1 MLGNKSPAFAG
12 LFHKETHMK
21 YETIISTE
29 RLRPTTTVREH
40 DLTSETES
48 DKARVLFSA
57 PFRRLQKKA
66 QVFPLESNAAV
77 RSRLTHSLE
86 VAAVGRQIA
95 QKIAKELVNQ
105 TEISDSDPLVNIV
118 ECACLLHDIGNP
130 PFGHFGEAAISSW
143 FKNKGAESKPFE
155 RHRINFTP
163 YYLDFEN
170 FDGNAQGLR
179 IITKLQGEDQY
190 GLNLTCSTIAA
201 YLKYPHSESTREA
214 GKNNFHKKPGY
225 FLTEDDSMKATW
237 DKLKIPHHVR
247 SPLTFIME
255 AADDIAYCL
264 SDIEDGIEKNI
275 ITLEQVLMEIEYALD
290 SDARSQWQEM
300 VAKAE
305 EHKNTINKFI
315 YIRTNL
321 INKAT
326 DIAKESFI
334 ENSSA
339 IFSGDFHETLITKS
353 SFEYKVLKAARSFVA
368 LKVYTSREAEVI
380 ELSGNSIITG
390 LLDKLAPLLEINT
403 DCFQIILNKD
413 TDGIK
418 ENGLQIHSRLINL
431 LPSQCKKS
439 YKHEANQ
446 KPEMEWIY
454 RVHLIIDYLSG
465 MTDDFALEMYQKLM
479 GIRTT

>member
-1 MLGNKSPAFAG
+1 
-12 LFHKETHMK
+12 MK
-21 YETIISTE
+21 YDTIISTE
-29 RLRPTTTVREH
+29 RLRPTTTIREH

-86 VAAVGRQIA
+86 VATVGRQIA
-95 QKIAKELVNQ
+95 QKIAKELVRKK
-105 TEISDSDPLVNIV
+105 EISDSDPLVNIV

-143 FKNKGAESKPFE
+143 FKINGADSKPFE
-155 RHRINFTP
+155 QHRKNLTP

-201 YLKYPHSESTREA
+201 YLKYPHSESTRETE
-214 GKNNFHKKPGY
+214 KNNFHKKPGY
-225 FLTEDDSMKATW
+225 FLTEDESIKETW

-275 ITLEQVLMEIEYALD
+275 ITLDQVLIEIDNALD
-290 SDARSQWQEM
+290 SDAKPHWQEM
-300 VAKAE
+300 ISKAE

-321 INKAT
+321 INRAT
-326 DIAKESFI
+326 TIAKESFI
-334 ENSSA
+334 ENSTA
-339 IFSGDFHETLITKS
+339 IFSGNFYDTLITKTS
-353 SFEYKVLKAARSFVA
+353 LEYKILKAARGFVA
-368 LKVYTSREAEVI
+368 SKVYTSREAEVI
-380 ELSGNSIITG
+380 ELSGNSIISG
-390 LLDKLAPLLEINT
+390 LLDKLSPLLEI
-403 DCFQIILNKD
+403 DAKKFQIVLNKD
-413 TDGIK
+413 IDGIK
-418 ENGLQIHSRLINL
+418 DNGLQIHSRLINL

-439 YKHEANQ
+439 YKHEASTNPD
-446 KPEMEWIY
+446 KEWIY
-454 RVHLIIDYLSG
+454 RAHLIIDYLSG

>member
-1 MLGNKSPAFAG
+1 
-12 LFHKETHMK
+12 MK
-21 YETIISTE
+21 YGTIISTE

-86 VAAVGRQIA
+86 VATIGRQIA
-95 QKIAKELVNQ
+95 QKIAKELVKIN
-105 TEISDSDPLVNIV
+105 EISDSDPLVNIV

-130 PFGHFGEAAISSW
+130 PYGHFGEAAISSW
-143 FKNKGAESKPFE
+143 FKNKGLEKQPFE
-155 RHRINFTP
+155 QHRKSLTSH
-163 YYLDFEN
+163 YVDFEN

-225 FLTEDDSMKATW
+225 FLTEDTSIKDVW
-237 DKLKIPHHVR
+237 DRLKIPHYVR

-264 SDIEDGIEKNI
+264 SDIEDGIEKKI
-275 ITLEQVLMEIEYALD
+275 IRLDDVLKDISSTLDGKAKEDWEEITLK
-290 SDARSQWQEM
+290 
-300 VAKAE
+300 AKE
-305 EHKNTINKFI
+305 NKETINEFI
-315 YIRTNL
+315 YIRTNV
-321 INKAT
+321 INRAT
-326 DIAKESFI
+326 NIAKESFLK
-334 ENSSA
+334 NADA
-339 IFSGDFHETLITKS
+339 IFQGAFHETLIEKHS
-353 SFEYKVLKAARSFVA
+353 SEYKILKAVRNFVSIN
-368 LKVYTSREAEVI
+368 VYTSREAEVI

-390 LLDKLAPLLEINT
+390 LLDKLSPLLEI
-403 DCFQIILNKD
+403 DCESFQTVLNKD
-413 TDGIK
+413 TDKIK
-418 ENGLQIHSRLINL
+418 ELGLQIHSRLINL

-439 YKHEANQ
+439 YKHEATAN
-446 KPEMEWIY
+446 PEKEWIY
-454 RVHLIIDYLSG
+454 RAHLIIDYLSG

>member
-1 MLGNKSPAFAG
+1 
-12 LFHKETHMK
+12 MK

-86 VAAVGRQIA
+86 VAAIGRQIA
-95 QKIAKELVNQ
+95 QKIAKDLVKNGK
-105 TEISDSDPLVNIV
+105 ISDSDPLVNIV

-130 PFGHFGEAAISSW
+130 PFGHFGEAAISNW
-143 FKNKGAESKPFE
+143 FKKNGASKKPFE
-155 RHRINFTP
+155 QHKNSLTSH
-163 YYLDFEN
+163 YVDFEN

-201 YLKYPHSESTREA
+201 YLKYPHSESTRKT
-214 GKNNFHKKPGY
+214 GTNNFHKKPGY
-225 FLTEDDSMKATW
+225 FLTEDTSIKEIW
-237 DKLKIPHHVR
+237 DKLNIPHYVR

-264 SDIEDGIEKNI
+264 SDIEDGIEKKI
-275 ITLEQVLMEIEYALD
+275 IRLEDVLTEISQDLD
-290 SDARSQWQEM
+290 NNAKIDWESIIL
-300 VAKAE
+300 KAE
-305 EHKNTINKFI
+305 ENKETINKFI

-321 INKAT
+321 INRAT
-326 DIAKESFI
+326 NIAKESFL
-334 ENSSA
+334 ENSDS
-339 IFSGDFHETLITKS
+339 IFNGSFHETLIKKQS
-353 SFEYKVLKAARSFVA
+353 SEYKILKAVRNFVSTN
-368 LKVYTSREAEVI
+368 VYTSREAEVI

-390 LLDKLAPLLEINT
+390 LLDKLSPLLEI
-403 DCFQIILNKD
+403 DCDSFQIVLRKD
-413 TDGIK
+413 TDKIK
-418 ENGLQIHSRLINL
+418 ELGLQIHSRLINL

-439 YKHEANQ
+439 YKHEASTN
-446 KPEMEWIY
+446 PEKEWIY
-454 RVHLIIDYLSG
+454 RAHLIIDYLSG

-479 GIRTT
+479 GIRTV

>member
-1 MLGNKSPAFAG
+1 
-12 LFHKETHMK
+12 MK
-21 YETIISTE
+21 YGTIISTE
-29 RLRPTTTVREH
+29 RLRPTTTIREH

-86 VAAVGRQIA
+86 VAAIGRQIA
-95 QKIAKELVNQ
+95 QKIAKELVKTNV
-105 TEISDSDPLVNIV
+105 ISDSDPLVNIV

-130 PFGHFGEAAISSW
+130 PFGHFGEAAISNW
-143 FKNKGAESKPFE
+143 FKKKGLAKQPFE
-155 RHRINFTP
+155 QHRTSLTP
-163 YYLDFEN
+163 HYVDFEN

-225 FLTEDDSMKATW
+225 FLTEDTSIKDVW
-237 DKLKIPHHVR
+237 DRLKIPHYVR

-264 SDIEDGIEKNI
+264 SDIEDGIEKKIIRLDDVLTDVSNVLDGKAKEDWEE
-275 ITLEQVLMEIEYALD
+275 ITLK
-290 SDARSQWQEM
+290 
-300 VAKAE
+300 AKE
-305 EHKNTINKFI
+305 NKETINEFI

-321 INKAT
+321 INRAT
-326 DIAKESFI
+326 NIAKQSFL
-334 ENSSA
+334 NNADA
-339 IFSGDFHETLITKS
+339 IFQGKFHDTLIEKQS
-353 SFEYKVLKAARSFVA
+353 SEYKILKAVRNFVS
-368 LKVYTSREAEVI
+368 LNVYTSREAEVI

-390 LLDKLAPLLEINT
+390 LLDKLSPLLEI
-403 DCFQIILNKD
+403 DCESFQIVLKKD
-413 TDGIK
+413 TDKIK
-418 ENGLQIHSRLINL
+418 ELDLQIHSRLINL

-439 YKHEANQ
+439 YKHEATAN
-446 KPEMEWIY
+446 PEKEWIY
-454 RVHLIIDYLSG
+454 RAHLIIDYLSG